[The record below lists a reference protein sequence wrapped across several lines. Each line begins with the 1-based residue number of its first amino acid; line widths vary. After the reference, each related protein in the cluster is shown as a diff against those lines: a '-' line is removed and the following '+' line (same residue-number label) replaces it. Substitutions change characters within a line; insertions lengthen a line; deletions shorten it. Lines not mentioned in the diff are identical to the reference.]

1 MANITAGNELYLYQL
16 LRRELGVRRQANITR
31 VEEVLA
37 ADGISPEVMGFDD
50 VRALLEALP
59 SVVEVVTF
67 RKGNT
72 YAIVRPNPAWDELLD
87 RLADAEGKASPAPQT
102 SARSAWKAKARG
114 KDLRPVKPVAR
125 RRRAKATKGATAA
138 AQGVDRDPADAKTPQ
153 AEAVERPVDDRPAA
167 PAPTPSPAPMAA
179 PAPMSS
185 PAPTDGEAAQ
195 AGAEAPDAEAPSVAG
210 TQTDAK
216 THVAAEAPA
225 MPAETPEAPAADKTA
240 APDPASEP
248 KGETLPAHAASV
260 TTTRAVDPQRG
271 LPQDFAR
278 EVFIKGGALLILNQ
292 ILPLGVDITRVLD
305 EDWRAARGAGAYEGD
320 RGEATFPLRYLRP
333 DGETPIRVT
342 IRRTIGTPRG
352 AAWALTKVD
361 GDDGSL
367 GAHETGGIE
376 GADLLHGGAW
386 LSLLPAGQRA
396 RAASTSP
403 LRELA
408 QFAIFGSLDEDL
420 RQLADIVAPERWDL
434 PVGGA
439 TGPDG
444 RRVTL
449 LREYLADTLHHVRA
463 QGALA
468 VSADGSFAAF
478 DTNLQ
483 TPSRDDVFACF
494 ERRVGDIPWAFS
506 GFTTATAGLTGEV
519 DRLGATLLARLGT
532 PPAPV
537 PYVSSLADVSL
548 PADARVTLDADL
560 ASRLGP
566 QAQVALARTVR
577 RARASYRVVMP
588 AYDPHDD
595 SLVMLAPLALD
606 DDGRDDG
613 ALVLRHAQ
621 DGALV
626 GDAVAPL
633 PAAYACARVVSAEL
647 PAWLAAGMAGTTGD
661 AEGDH
666 RRA

>member
-59 SVVEVVTF
+59 RVVEVVTF

-114 KDLRPVKPVAR
+114 KGLRPVKPVAR
-125 RRRAKATKGATAA
+125 RRRAKAAKGAAAA
-138 AQGVDRDPADAKTPQ
+138 AQGVDRDQADAGASQ
-153 AEAVERPVDDRPAA
+153 AEVVERPVDDHPAA
-167 PAPTPSPAPMAA
+167 ATPTPAPAPMAA
-179 PAPMSS
+179 

-195 AGAEAPDAEAPSVAG
+195 AGAEAQAGAG
-210 TQTDAK
+210 TQADAK
-216 THVAAEAPA
+216 THVAAEAPTT
-225 MPAETPEAPAADKTA
+225 PAETPEAPAADKTA

-320 RGEATFPLRYLRP
+320 RGEATVPLRYLRP

-449 LREYLADTLHHVRA
+449 LREYLADTLHHVLA

-494 ERRVGDIPWAFS
+494 EQRAGDIPWAFS

-548 PADARVTLDADL
+548 PAGVRVTLDADL

-577 RARASYRVVMP
+577 RARASYRVVTP
-588 AYDPHDD
+588 AYDPHGDC
-595 SLVMLAPLALD
+595 LVLLAPLALD
-606 DDGRDDG
+606 DDGRDDA

-621 DGALV
+621 DDALV